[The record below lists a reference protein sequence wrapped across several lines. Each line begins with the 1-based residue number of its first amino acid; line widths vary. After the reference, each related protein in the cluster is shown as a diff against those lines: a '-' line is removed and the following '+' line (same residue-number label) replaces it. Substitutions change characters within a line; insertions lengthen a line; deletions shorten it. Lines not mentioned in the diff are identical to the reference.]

1 MNWENLTTQIPI
13 VAAFIWFV
21 LEMDKRNAKYAAS
34 RDNQWR
40 AFFEKIVKDTSKD
53 MGNVTTVLE
62 KLANEIRE
70 HRGEFREAITA
81 MKTTAEVRDRLEKQ
95 KRQ

>member
-1 MNWENLTTQIPI
+1 MSWENIAAQVPI
-13 VAAFIWFV
+13 VVAFIWFV

-40 AFFEKIVKDTSKD
+40 AFFEKITRDTNKD
-53 MGNVTTVLE
+53 MNKVTEILE
-62 KLANEIRE
+62 KLATEIRE
-70 HRGEFREAITA
+70 HREEFRDAIITMETA
-81 MKTTAEVRDRLEKQ
+81 TKTKIRLNRQ